1 MKKRRI
7 TVNINSTIKYIQLWN
22 GIFNLTSKEIEI
34 LSHFIEVNA
43 FKQEENVC
51 SVSNKKDVAA
61 IIGLNDYN
69 TLNMN
74 INRIFNH
81 LVISMYTIDI
91 YDILIIQ
98 DSEGKLVTI
107 RVEEYEDPA
116 DPLPLDS

>member
-1 MKKRRI
+1 
-7 TVNINSTIKYIQLWN
+7 
-22 GIFNLTSKEIEI
+22 
-34 LSHFIEVNA
+34 
-43 FKQEENVC
+43 
-51 SVSNKKDVAA
+51 
-61 IIGLNDYN
+61 
-69 TLNMN
+69 MN

>member
-69 TLNMN
+69 TLNNYIKRFKDKQVMIKKKSGYVVNPFLDMETTNVEVIIKHEHKQN
-74 INRIFNH
+74 I
-81 LVISMYTIDI
+81 
-91 YDILIIQ
+91 
-98 DSEGKLVTI
+98 
-107 RVEEYEDPA
+107 
-116 DPLPLDS
+116 